1 MDEISGKIR
10 WPHAPP
16 HFLVGSGTF
25 MVTASTY
32 QRIHHFGSRKRL
44 RFLTNT
50 LIDISQSAGWT
61 LEAWAVMAN
70 HYHWIGKSP
79 ADGAESL
86 SEWIADLHRRTAR
99 FVNELDATPG
109 RKVWHNYM
117 ETRLTFEKSYLA
129 RLSYVIR
136 NPVKHGLVAVAEDYP
151 WCSAAW
157 FSKNASPAFQ
167 KTVASF
173 KTDRLKIDDDF

>member
-1 MDEISGKIR
+1 MEGFPGKIR

-16 HFLVGSGTF
+16 HFLVGPGTF

-32 QRIHHFGSRKRL
+32 GKLHHFGSRKRL
-44 RFLTNT
+44 RYLSNLLVETA
-50 LIDISQSAGWT
+50 DAYGWK

-79 ADGAESL
+79 EAGAEFL
-86 SEWIADLHRRTAR
+86 GEWIADLHRQSAK
-99 FVNELDATPG
+99 FVNGLDSDPG
-109 RKVWHNYM
+109 RKVWHNYR

-129 RLSYVIR
+129 RLNYVIQ
-136 NPVKHGLVAVAEDYP
+136 NPVKHGLVHLAADYP

-157 FSKNASPAFQ
+157 FSKNASPAFR
-167 KTVASF
+167 KTVESF
-173 KTDRLKIDDDF
+173 KIDRIKIEDDF